1 MHRIYYII
9 PPAVAIWLIAQYPS
23 EYWWVHLICAVAFD
37 AIIFFMIKRSRQ
49 TREYL
54 SAFATAAEH
63 HNSWTERVVVTRT
76 YTDSNGKQQTRT
88 EVRHVYH
95 PDEWH
100 LYYNNGRSERISHS
114 LYETLI
120 SRWRTPVQH
129 IHPFHMN
136 CVAGGGGQRY
146 DWDRIQAN
154 SYTTTYRGWYTNY
167 ILNSNSIFK
176 AEKIPA
182 AHVRELGL
190 IDYPAHS
197 TYNNPYGDDIDCIL
211 VSPQLKQK
219 IPFEWMREINLFNA
233 FHGAGNQIHVFV
245 LLYPASLGLQTA
257 VHQRSHWRGGNKNE
271 FTVCLGVEPEDDGS
285 LTVKWCEAFSWC
297 DIPQMESAV
306 ESWFL
311 EHRTLD
317 FTALAAWLDA
327 NVSLLW
333 KRKEFKDFEYLKS
346 RIPAG
351 RSALIAFITI
361 LLCAFEIY
369 FTIYG
374 AQPLS

>member
-1 MHRIYYII
+1 M
-9 PPAVAIWLIAQYPS
+9 QYPS

-37 AIIFFMIKRSRQ
+37 ALVYFMVKRSHQ

-54 SAFATAAEH
+54 SGFATAAEH

-76 YTDSNGKQQTRT
+76 YTDSNGKQHTRT

-95 PDEWH
+95 PDRW
-100 LYYNNGRSERISHS
+100 LIYYNTGRSEDTSRS
-114 LYETLI
+114 LYNAVTA
-120 SRWRTPVQH
+120 RWESPVQH
-129 IHPFHMN
+129 INPFHMN

-146 DWDRIQAN
+146 DWDHIQDHA
-154 SYTTTYRGWYTNY
+154 YTTTYRGWYTNY

-176 AEKIPA
+176 AEKISA
-182 AHVRELGL
+182 AQVRDLGL
-190 IDYPAHS
+190 IDYPTRS
-197 TYNNPYGDDIDCIL
+197 TYDNPFGDDIDCIL
-211 VSPQLKQK
+211 ASPKLQRK
-219 IPFEWMREINLFNA
+219 IPFEWMRGINLFNA
-233 FHGAGNQIHVFV
+233 FFGQSNQIHVFV

-271 FTVCLGVEPEDDGS
+271 FTVCLGVELAENDG
-285 LTVKWCEAFSWC
+285 LTVRWCEAFSWC

-317 FTALAAWLDA
+317 FTALAEWLTD
-327 NVSLLW
+327 NVSLW

-351 RSALIAFITI
+351 RSALIGLVTVI
-361 LLCAFEIY
+361 LCAIEIY